1 LKIDEIKKNHQ
12 IDYNSL
18 NSTFKGRIIK
28 RNEIPFLVNRV
39 EGKENNKLKRCV
51 SNASDYMIRMG

>member
-1 LKIDEIKKNHQ
+1 LKIDELKKNHQ

-18 NSTFKGRIIK
+18 NNTFKGRIIK

-51 SNASDYMIRMG
+51 SNV